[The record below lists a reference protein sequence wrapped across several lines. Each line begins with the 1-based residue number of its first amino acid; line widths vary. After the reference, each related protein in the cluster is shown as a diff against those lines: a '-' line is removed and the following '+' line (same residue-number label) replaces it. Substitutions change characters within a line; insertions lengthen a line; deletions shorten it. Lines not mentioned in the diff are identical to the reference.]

1 VPLRTQTP
9 EWDPAF
15 TAAYFDHYG
24 LYAFGRQPEAIQW
37 DLAQLAGSLSL
48 VTEAPPLSDMLA
60 EGLPARYARHRA
72 LAALVQEWAKRRFA
86 LFAEEGYASHTLTCV
101 ANTGGISVADLN
113 KELGRQAAAI
123 SNGYGDL
130 KEKTFRIA
138 HMGDTQEWEIRGL
151 LATIDRILKLT

>member
-1 VPLRTQTP
+1 MRSSRTC
-9 EWDPAF
+9 W
-15 TAAYFDHYG
+15 
-24 LYAFGRQPEAIQW
+24 GR
-37 DLAQLAGSLSL
+37 GF
-48 VTEAPPLSDMLA
+48 
-60 EGLPARYARHRA
+60 LPASRGIAPWPPSSRTGA
-72 LAALVQEWAKRRFA
+72 PVRFA
-86 LFAEEGYASHTLTCV
+86 LFAEEGFASDTLTCV
-101 ANTGGISVADLN
+101 ANTRGISVADLN